1 MVMKYYIFLLALVL
15 LYKISFSQERKI
27 VTHNLAGNDRMEIY
41 KDPERTVT
49 VLVKGNIETIKKIT
63 AANGG
68 AFRFSQGNIA
78 SIKIKLKFVSQFL
91 KNPAINQIEIANS
104 HYQPLNDKMILA
116 NRTNVISLED
126 NSCLGYNLF
135 GTGVVVG
142 MIDDGID
149 YHVRDF
155 QNADSTT
162 RIKYLWDQVF
172 RDSVPHPYGFN
183 YGRQWRASD
192 INAAIFHTGICYS
205 FEDANSHGTIDAGIA
220 AGDGRSEEH

>member
-1 MVMKYYIFLLALVL
+1 MVMKYYIFLLAFVL
-15 LYKISFSQERKI
+15 LYKMSLSQEKKI
-27 VTHNLAGNDRMEIY
+27 VNNNRGSYDRMEIY

-116 NRTNVISLED
+116 NRTNVISLEE
-126 NSCLGYNLF
+126 
-135 GTGVVVG
+135 
-142 MIDDGID
+142 I
-149 YHVRDF
+149 
-155 QNADSTT
+155 
-162 RIKYLWDQVF
+162 
-172 RDSVPHPYGFN
+172 
-183 YGRQWRASD
+183 GRA
-192 INAAIFHTGICYS
+192 H
-205 FEDANSHGTIDAGIA
+205 
-220 AGDGRSEEH
+220 